1 MQTLSI
7 TFLILYCILYVKFA
21 NFAKNKIK
29 NILLYNDCFINKMI
43 ILDKSLKRPGD
54 TSGTVGSVILNMGQT
69 DGFRLFQNV
78 PS

>member
-1 MQTLSI
+1 MI
-7 TFLILYCILYVKFA
+7 V
-21 NFAKNKIK
+21 
-29 NILLYNDCFINKMI
+29 FINKMI